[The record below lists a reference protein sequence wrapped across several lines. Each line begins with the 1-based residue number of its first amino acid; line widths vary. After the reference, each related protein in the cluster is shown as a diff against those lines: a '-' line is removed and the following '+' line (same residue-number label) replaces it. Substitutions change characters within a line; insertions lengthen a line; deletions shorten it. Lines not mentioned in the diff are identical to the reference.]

1 MYGGEGGTLRAKDTY
16 IVSTARYC
24 CCNRSAGEHSST
36 IALSVAAGGGQWPI
50 FQSSYAPYRSD
61 NVLFS
66 SHNALRHGR
75 LHLII
80 SPLLQQSLSRWVI
93 IAGMKKNSLP
103 VFRVLRFVSF
113 DFGRGSRLY
122 CGGGRRLFGRIVF
135 QFRIGGSKARE
146 ILTAMLLLL
155 IYWYLTYWQPSFSD
169 LYFTTRPELENYT
182 TFRKVE
188 NSSVFK
194 CLNLQIYII
203 RPYVSKSSHEVV
215 NLARREVTVFPCP
228 GPEVNYTVTYE
239 DTSMVLLYCTPYISF
254 VFCII

>member
-1 MYGGEGGTLRAKDTY
+1 MEEKEVLRAKDTY

-122 CGGGRRLFGRIVF
+122 WDWGDVCSVVLCFNSGLEVV
-135 QFRIGGSKARE
+135 KHAK
-146 ILTAMLLLL
+146 
-155 IYWYLTYWQPSFSD
+155 YWQQCCCYLF
-169 LYFTTRPELENYT
+169 
-182 TFRKVE
+182 
-188 NSSVFK
+188 
-194 CLNLQIYII
+194 I
-203 RPYVSKSSHEVV
+203 
-215 NLARREVTVFPCP
+215 
-228 GPEVNYTVTYE
+228 
-239 DTSMVLLYCTPYISF
+239 DT
-254 VFCII
+254 